1 MSSRSSLLLQF
12 GSLNCNSLVTSNNPL
27 KQSHFIR
34 YLRSLQFDI
43 LAFQKTHA
51 FLSIIPV
58 INTQF
63 QAHQSLW
70 TSYQFSS
77 DLLPNDDRVILTKDT
92 NSHNLFPPF
101 FILVVYAPASFDRE
115 RKTFFNHLLDPL
127 HLPSLDVDF
136 ERLFIAGGFNYSYL
150 RSNLFSFNSE
160 RWTSFLDENFTNI
173 LQAFD
178 LHELPIFCHN
188 ASASSTIDYIF
199 AGRSLHQSVVAA
211 SLQMVN
217 PAWSDHSLLT
227 LKCSLGTSTT
237 SLGLWRAHLRL
248 LHMTSFQDCLLHHLP
263 FILKNACASECS
275 PQGQ

>member
-1 MSSRSSLLLQF
+1 
-12 GSLNCNSLVTSNNPL
+12 VKSNNPL

-34 YLRSLQFDI
+34 CLRSLQFDT
-43 LAFQKTHA
+43 LAFP
-51 FLSIIPV
+51 SIIPV

-63 QAHQSLW
+63 QAYQSLW
-70 TSYQFSS
+70 TSYQFSP

-101 FILVVYAPASFDRE
+101 FILVVYAPASFGRE

-136 ERLFIAGGFNYSYL
+136 ERLFIAG
-150 RSNLFSFNSE
+150 
-160 RWTSFLDENFTNI
+160 TSFLDENFINI

-211 SLQMVN
+211 GLQMIN

-237 SLGLWRAHLRL
+237 SSGLWRAHPRL